1 MTFISKRH
9 QYFYK
14 IFNTQIGAKL
24 FFVWKRQL
32 HGASR
37 LAIESW
43 NSANPSEKA
52 ILNLVAIPQ
61 WSVNIFAVIHFLSTN
76 VLSTGVVLDPISF
89 KMQKQVL
96 VTKEYIVN
104 YPETTQSAVAKAKK
118 GTLEPTDLITKVV
131 IVEGG
136 TGAHCFL
143 TASELAEIL
152 DMQVGHHTNRTRTE
166 QLHWRKG
173 GTESL
178 MCPTNIDLRTAHV
191 YMFRYSFFSYF
202 FIRFTDIT
210 YRTLAHSRTPNW
222 SKCRLAN
229 RAYLSS

>member
-1 MTFISKRH
+1 M
-9 QYFYK
+9 
-14 IFNTQIGAKL
+14 
-24 FFVWKRQL
+24 
-32 HGASR
+32 
-37 LAIESW
+37 
-43 NSANPSEKA
+43 
-52 ILNLVAIPQ
+52 
-61 WSVNIFAVIHFLSTN
+61 STN
-76 VLSTGVVLDPISF
+76 VFSTGVVLDPISF

-166 QLHWRKG
+166 QLH
-173 GTESL
+173 
-178 MCPTNIDLRTAHV
+178 
-191 YMFRYSFFSYF
+191 
-202 FIRFTDIT
+202 
-210 YRTLAHSRTPNW
+210 
-222 SKCRLAN
+222 
-229 RAYLSS
+229 